1 MIFNL
6 ETKRKMAEN
15 LLKISIAVHLSHK
28 KMENKAKRDIKNYF
42 GTFNGTVVDKSKK
55 VIL

>member
-1 MIFNL
+1 
-6 ETKRKMAEN
+6 MAEN